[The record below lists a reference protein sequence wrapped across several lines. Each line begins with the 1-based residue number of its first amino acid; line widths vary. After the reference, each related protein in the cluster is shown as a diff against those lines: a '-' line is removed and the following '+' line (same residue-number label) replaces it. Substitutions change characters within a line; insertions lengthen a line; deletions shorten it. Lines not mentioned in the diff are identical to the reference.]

1 MRAERGWLV
10 VLAAAALL
18 SGCEQ
23 VYGPTAPSREW
34 QAYDT
39 ARFTLFTRPATFC
52 ESAAASLGEVLEDQ
66 YSYAT
71 SALHL
76 SAGPR
81 ISMFLYNSRQDVTP
95 VLPSDRSG
103 VAFPE
108 TNAVHAVC
116 VAPLDDNLKSLLL
129 HEANHVVMQNA
140 LGRPG
145 TSFVNEGLASAVM
158 SERYGLIGPT
168 FLYGWTDRN
177 RSQVPRLADLVDDAK
192 WSSSSDVGYK
202 SSASF
207 LAFLLDRD
215 GPDPLRQLYYA
226 RSADFAARSLEIYG
240 RPLEAL
246 EQEWLAFVGVR
257 GHSSAPVR

>member
-1 MRAERGWLV
+1 MRAERGWSV

-39 ARFTLFTRPATFC
+39 VRFTLFLRPGSFC

-81 ISMFLYNSRQDVTP
+81 ISMFLYNSRQEVTP
-95 VLPSDRSG
+95 ALPSDRSG

-108 TNAVHAVC
+108 TNSAHAVC

-129 HEANHVVMQNA
+129 HEANHVILNNA

-158 SERYGLIGPT
+158 SERYGVIGPT

-177 RSQVPRLADLVDDAK
+177 RSQIPPLANLIDDSR

-207 LAFLLDRD
+207 LAFLLDRN
-215 GPDPLRQLYYA
+215 GPASLRQLYYA
-226 RSADFAARSLEIYG
+226 RSADFAARLLEIYD
-240 RPLEAL
+240 RPLDAL
-246 EQEWLAFVGVR
+246 EQEWLASVRGRGATGVR
-257 GHSSAPVR
+257 